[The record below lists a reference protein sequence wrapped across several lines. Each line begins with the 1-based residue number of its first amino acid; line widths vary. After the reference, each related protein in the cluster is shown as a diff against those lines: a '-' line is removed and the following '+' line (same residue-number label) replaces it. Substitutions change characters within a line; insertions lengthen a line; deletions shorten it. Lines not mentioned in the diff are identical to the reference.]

1 MSIYHTS
8 PPRRHYSTNDSD
20 SNTQNHPPLSKQLL
34 KTTVSD
40 YLCQIPTHRKR
51 YTNLIK
57 QHRTASNLESQL
69 SQPSSKLSD
78 EEAATLTTQA
88 RTARRAVTRELAL
101 RNTQDLRAMLDK
113 GRVAVGAAQWLE
125 SCLEQGQV
133 ALLEEAKVL
142 RRELEEGRLRVS
154 EFERKKAE
162 LTRDYEGIDAQL
174 MRLREFEEDGV
185 EGFDDGE
192 DGFGKGED
200 GVVEGD
206 DGGKK

>member
-1 MSIYHTS
+1 
-8 PPRRHYSTNDSD
+8 
-20 SNTQNHPPLSKQLL
+20 
-34 KTTVSD
+34 
-40 YLCQIPTHRKR
+40 
-51 YTNLIK
+51 
-57 QHRTASNLESQL
+57 
-69 SQPSSKLSD
+69 
-78 EEAATLTTQA
+78 
-88 RTARRAVTRELAL
+88 
-101 RNTQDLRAMLDK
+101 MLDK

-192 DGFGKGED
+192 EFGEGGDGF
-200 GVVEGD
+200 VEGD